1 MEDDKNN
8 LENTQIVKVEEIS
21 LSTMDLQQQ
30 RMAERLYSQ
39 LGLDPVVKKV
49 LKEYKSNLHGMD
61 RATDTVFGPF
71 DIKGRAESAA
81 KVAALMTYT
90 ALHEQYS
97 KEIGVMQ
104 EQIGEVESQRDREKA
119 NYDSLVQKVADVVG
133 GDYDEMKTSY
143 DEVVKRLAEVDHLKS
158 QIALLNREKSELVQ
172 RYDGQLALAQQEKA
186 DLVQRTESQ
195 IAAAQ
200 QEKADLVQRTE
211 AQIAAAQQ
219 EKADL
224 ARWHEGQLAAAQ
236 QEKADTVN
244 RYELQLADAQKERTE
259 TIGRYEEELAALRE
273 EFRKAADDLRAQV
286 NDRGERIS
294 ILEREKAG
302 LIGERESLVTQ
313 LDELRKAHADLDS
326 RHVTLSSNHA
336 KLRAAAAGIEGSVDY
351 AEIRKRMGPEMHDF
365 VLKDSKVPDAVI
377 DGVGKFIDIKKYLG
391 HAVEVGA
398 REGAK
403 KAADVLKHS

>member
-1 MEDDKNN
+1 MEVDKNN

-39 LGLDPVVKKV
+39 LGLDPVVDKV
-49 LKEYKSNLHGMD
+49 LKEYKSNLRGMD
-61 RATDTVFGPF
+61 RATDTVFGPY

-97 KEIGVMQ
+97 KEIGAMQ
-104 EQIGEVESQRDREKA
+104 EQIGDVESQRDRERA

-158 QIALLNREKSELVQ
+158 QIALLHGEKSELTQ
-172 RYDGQLALAQQEKA
+172 RYDAQLALAQQEKA
-186 DLVQRTESQ
+186 DLVQ
-195 IAAAQ
+195 
-200 QEKADLVQRTE
+200 KTE
-211 AQIAAAQQ
+211 AQLAAAQQ

-236 QEKADTVN
+236 QEKAETVN
-244 RYELQLADAQKERTE
+244 RYELQLADSQKERAE
-259 TIGRYEEELAALRE
+259 TVSRYEDELAALRE
-273 EFRKAADDLRAQV
+273 EFSKAADDLRAQI

-294 ILEREKAG
+294 VLEKEKATV
-302 LIGERESLVTQ
+302 IGERESLATQ
-313 LDELRKAHADLDS
+313 LDELHKAHADLES
-326 RHVTLSSNHA
+326 RHVSLSSDHA

-351 AEIRKRMGPEMHDF
+351 ADIRKRMGPEMHDF

-391 HAVEVGA
+391 HAAEAGA

-403 KAADVLKHS
+403 RAAEVLKNS

>member
-1 MEDDKNN
+1 MEEDKNN

-49 LKEYKSNLHGMD
+49 LKEYKSNLNGMD

-71 DIKGRAESAA
+71 DIKGRAEAAA
-81 KVAALMTYT
+81 KVSALMTYT

-97 KEIGVMQ
+97 KEIGAIQ
-104 EQIGEVESQRDREKA
+104 QQIGEVESERDRERA

-133 GDYDEMKTSY
+133 GDYDEMKSSY
-143 DEVVKRLAEVDHLKS
+143 DEVVRKLGEVDHLKA
-158 QIALLNREKSELVQ
+158 QIELLNREKAELTQ
-172 RYDGQLALAQQEKA
+172 RYDGQLALSQQEKN
-186 DLVQRTESQ
+186 E
-195 IAAAQ
+195 
-200 QEKADLVQRTE
+200 LVQRTE
-211 AQIAAAQQ
+211 AQLAAAQQ

-236 QEKADTVN
+236 QEKTEVVN
-244 RYELQLADAQKERTE
+244 RYELQLAEAQKERTE
-259 TIGRYEEELAALRE
+259 TVSRYEEELAALRE
-273 EFRKAADDLRAQV
+273 EFRKAAEDLRAQI

-294 ILEREKAG
+294 LLEREKSG

-313 LDELRKAHADLDS
+313 LGELRKAHADLDS
-326 RHVTLSSNHA
+326 RHVTLSTNHA
-336 KLRAAAAGIEGSVDY
+336 RLRAAAAGVEGSVDY

-365 VLKDSKVPDAVI
+365 VLNDSKVPDAVI
-377 DGVGKFIDIKKYLG
+377 DGVGKFIDLKKYLA

-398 REGAK
+398 REATK
-403 KAADVLKHS
+403 KAAEVLKGS

>member
-1 MEDDKNN
+1 MAEEKDS

-71 DIKGRAESAA
+71 DIKGRAEAAA
-81 KVAALMTYT
+81 KVSALMTYT
-90 ALHEQYS
+90 ALHQQYS
-97 KEIGVMQ
+97 KEMDQMQ
-104 EQIGEVESQRDREKA
+104 TQISDVESERDRERA

-133 GDYDEMKTSY
+133 GDFDEMKSSY
-143 DEVVKRLAEVDHLKS
+143 DEVVRRLSEVDHLKS
-158 QIALLNREKSELVQ
+158 QIDLLNREKAEMVQ
-172 RYDGQLALAQQEKA
+172 RYDGQLALSQQEKA
-186 DLVQRTESQ
+186 EFAQRAEAQ
-195 IAAAQ
+195 VAAAQ
-200 QEKADLVQRTE
+200 QEKADLV
-211 AQIAAAQQ
+211 
-219 EKADL
+219 
-224 ARWHEGQLAAAQ
+224 RWHEGQLATAQ
-236 QEKADTVN
+236 QEKAEAAQ
-244 RYELQLADAQKERTE
+244 RYEVQLADAQKEKAE
-259 TIGRYEEELAALRE
+259 TVSRYEEELAALRE
-273 EFRKAADDLRAQV
+273 EFQKAANDLRAQI

-294 ILEREKAG
+294 LLEREKAG
-302 LIGERESLVTQ
+302 LLGERESLITQ
-313 LDELRKAHADLDS
+313 LDELRKAHADLES
-326 RHVTLSSNHA
+326 RHASLSSNHA

-351 AEIRKRMGPEMHDF
+351 AEIRKRMAPEMHDF

-391 HAVEVGA
+391 HAAEAGA

-403 KAADVLKHS
+403 KAAEVLKNS

>member
-1 MEDDKNN
+1 MEVDKNN

-39 LGLDPVVKKV
+39 LGLDPVVDKV
-49 LKEYKSNLHGMD
+49 LKEYKSNLRGMD
-61 RATDTVFGPF
+61 RATDTVFGPY

-81 KVAALMTYT
+81 KVASLMTYT

-97 KEIGVMQ
+97 KEIGAIQ
-104 EQIGEVESQRDREKA
+104 EQMGEVESQRDRERA

-143 DEVVKRLAEVDHLKS
+143 DEVVRRLSEVDHLKA
-158 QIALLNREKSELVQ
+158 QTELLNREKAELAQRYDAQLALVQKEKSELVQ
-172 RYDGQLALAQQEKA
+172 RTEAQL
-186 DLVQRTESQ
+186 
-195 IAAAQ
+195 AAAQ
-200 QEKADLVQRTE
+200 QEKAE
-211 AQIAAAQQ
+211 
-219 EKADL
+219 L

-236 QEKADTVN
+236 QERNDVVN
-244 RYELQLADAQKERTE
+244 RYELQLADVQKERTD
-259 TIGRYEEELAALRE
+259 TVNRYEDELAALRE

-294 ILEREKAG
+294 LLEREKAG
-302 LIGERESLVTQ
+302 LIGERESLATQ
-313 LDELRKAHADLDS
+313 LRELQKTHADLES
-326 RHVTLSSNHA
+326 RHVSLSSDHA

-351 AEIRKRMGPEMHDF
+351 AEIRKRMAPEMHEF

-391 HAVEVGA
+391 HAAEAGA
-398 REGAK
+398 REGAR
-403 KAADVLKHS
+403 KAAEVLAHS

>member
-1 MEDDKNN
+1 MEVDKNN
-8 LENTQIVKVEEIS
+8 LENTQIVKEEEIS

-39 LGLDPVVKKV
+39 LGLDPVVDKV
-49 LKEYKSNLHGMD
+49 LKEYKSNLRGMD
-61 RATDTVFGPF
+61 RATDTVFGPY

-81 KVAALMTYT
+81 KVAALMTYS
-90 ALHEQYS
+90 ALHEQYT
-97 KEIGVMQ
+97 KEIGAMQ
-104 EQIGEVESQRDREKA
+104 EQMGEVETQRDRERA

-143 DEVVKRLAEVDHLKS
+143 DEVVKRLSEVDHLKS
-158 QIALLNREKSELVQ
+158 QIALLHGEKSELTQ
-172 RYDGQLALAQQEKA
+172 RYDGQLAL
-186 DLVQRTESQ
+186 
-195 IAAAQ
+195 
-200 QEKADLVQRTE
+200 
-211 AQIAAAQQ
+211 AQQ

-224 ARWHEGQLAAAQ
+224 ARWHEGQLAAVQ
-236 QEKADTVN
+236 QEKTETVN
-244 RYELQLADAQKERTE
+244 RYELQLADAQKERAE
-259 TIGRYEEELAALRE
+259 TVGRYEEELAALRE
-273 EFRKAADDLRAQV
+273 EFRKAADDLRAQIT
-286 NDRGERIS
+286 DRGERIS
-294 ILEREKAG
+294 VLEREKATV
-302 LIGERESLVTQ
+302 IGERESLATQ

-326 RHVTLSSNHA
+326 RHVSLSSDHA

-391 HAVEVGA
+391 HAAEAGA

-403 KAADVLKHS
+403 KAAEVLKNS